1 MIRVRDLRK
10 AYHLGGSAVHALDGV
25 SLDIADGDFVA
36 VMGPSGSGKSTL
48 MQVLGLLDQAD
59 SGAYELFGQ
68 PVQGLGPDALAEE
81 RSRRIGFIFQ
91 QFNLLPR
98 GSAAEN
104 VRLPALYH
112 PDPDPPEKALE
123 LLGLVGL
130 GSRVD
135 HRPNQLSGGQ
145 QQRVA
150 IARALY
156 NDPVLLFADEPTG
169 NLDSRSTA
177 EILKLLQGL
186 NARGITI
193 VMVTHEPE
201 VAAQARRCIVMRDG
215 RVIQDRRQR
224 PLPRWIKARS
234 PVGANAGPA
243 AANAPWLPSLRDA
256 GTYMSQAL
264 RALLANKV
272 RSALSMLGIL
282 MGVAALIA
290 VQAIGDGAQRAMQA
304 QLQSFGTN
312 LLLVF
317 PGAAPRAG
325 VAQATGSGSR
335 AKFAQGDLA
344 PLMEAV
350 PLLSQVSGE
359 VSGHVQATSN
369 DKNWNTTVFGTSVE
383 YVSMQDSQPPLGRWF
398 TEQERVARE
407 RVAVVGVTV
416 AKNLWGDASPVGQTL
431 RLNRIAFDVIG
442 VLPAKGMNGFQDQD
456 DRVLVPNATAQYR
469 LLGKEFFDAVVLEV
483 RDADSIPDAQSQ
495 ATAFFRARYHIPP
508 AQADTFNIRGMSD
521 RLQAAAAAA
530 ATTAMILKIVAGISL
545 LVGGI
550 GIMNILLVTV
560 TERTREIGLRKAL
573 GAKRRDILS
582 QFLIESLALSLSG
595 GAIGFLLGGGLSL
608 AMGLI
613 LGWSIFISP
622 ASVLLAIGFSSGVGL
637 IFGLWPAWTAARLS
651 PITALRSE

>member
-1 MIRVRDLRK
+1 MIKIKGLRK
-10 AYHLGGSAVHALDGV
+10 TYHLGGSDVHALDGV
-25 SLDIADGDFVA
+25 TLEIADGDFVA
-36 VMGPSGSGKSTL
+36 VTGPSGSGKSTL
-48 MQVLGLLDQAD
+48 MQVLGLLDDAD
-59 SGAYELFGQ
+59 SGSYELFGQ
-68 PVQGLGPDALAEE
+68 PMQGSGPDALAEE
-81 RSRRIGFIFQ
+81 RSQRIGFVFQ
-91 QFNLLPR
+91 QFNLLNR
-98 GSAAEN
+98 TSAVEN

-112 PDPDPPEKALE
+112 PAPPPPQKALE
-123 LLGLVGL
+123 LLDLVGL
-130 GSRVD
+130 GSRID
-135 HRPNQLSGGQ
+135 HNQLSGGQ

-169 NLDSRSTA
+169 NLDSRSTV
-177 EILKLLQGL
+177 EILKLLQSL

-215 RVIQDRRQR
+215 KVVQDKRQKALPHRALAAER
-224 PLPRWIKARS
+224 PLAASRS
-234 PVGANAGPA
+234 PT
-243 AANAPWLPSLRDA
+243 WRDA
-256 GTYMSQAL
+256 TVYLRQAF
-264 RALLANKV
+264 RSLLANKV

-290 VQAIGDGAQRAMQA
+290 VQAIGDGAQKTMQA
-304 QLQSFGTN
+304 QLKSFGTN

-317 PGAAPRAG
+317 PGAVSRAG
-325 VAQATGSGSR
+325 VAQATGANSR
-335 AKFAQGDLA
+335 AKFAQGDLE
-344 PLMEAV
+344 PLMAAV
-350 PLLSQVSGE
+350 PSLTQVSGE
-359 VSGHVQATSN
+359 VSGRVQATSN
-369 DKNWNTTVFGTSVE
+369 DKNWGTTVFGTSVE
-383 YVSMQDSQPPLGRWF
+383 YVSMQDSLPPLGRWF

-416 AKNLWGDASPVGQTL
+416 ARNLWGEANPVGQTL

-483 RDADSIPDAQSQ
+483 DDAQHIPDAQAQ
-495 ATAFFRARYHIPP
+495 AAAFFRVRYRIP
-508 AQADTFNIRGMSD
+508 ATQDDTFNIRGMSD
-521 RLQAAAAAA
+521 RLAAAAAAA

-550 GIMNILLVTV
+550 GIMNIMLVTV

-582 QFLIESLALSLSG
+582 QFLIESLAISLSG
-595 GAIGFLLGGGLSL
+595 GAIGFVLGAGLSL
-608 AMGLI
+608 GIGAF
-613 LGWSIFISP
+613 LGWPIFISVS
-622 ASVLLAIGFSSGVGL
+622 SVLLAIGFSSLVGL
-637 IFGLWPAWTAARLS
+637 IFGLWPAQKAAQLS